1 MGRCKT
7 SPSMP
12 LVMNVEMEGG
22 FIPPFDDFLKKAKK
36 YRPAEAGRLV
46 DCCYLAGSTLI
57 DGVRP
62 RKEVDPNG

>member
-1 MGRCKT
+1 
-7 SPSMP
+7 
-12 LVMNVEMEGG
+12 MNVEMEGG